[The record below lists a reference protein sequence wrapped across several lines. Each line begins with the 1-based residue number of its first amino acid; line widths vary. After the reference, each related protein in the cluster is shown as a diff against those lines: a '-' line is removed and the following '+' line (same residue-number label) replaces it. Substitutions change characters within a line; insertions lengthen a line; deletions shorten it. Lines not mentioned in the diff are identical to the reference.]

1 MLYFV
6 AAIAGLLVGAGV
18 MWYVKVRPIK
28 DAVPPVIED
37 DGKLKTALELIA
49 GVHALGFTPYGM
61 APAALT
67 NACNKMWKFAGLAEK
82 GIPKP

>member
-1 MLYFV
+1 MYFV

-28 DAVPPVIED
+28 DIVPPVVED
-37 DGKLKTALELIA
+37 DGKLKAVIGLITS
-49 GVHALGFTPYGM
+49 VHELGFTPYGM

-67 NACNKMWKFAGLAEK
+67 GACNKLWKFAGLPQK
-82 GIPKP
+82 GIPKA